1 MGLLSSTVRKI
12 VARKRGLFTEGYK
25 NMLYVVFINSF
36 LWPQILTQKGKVRG
50 WKVCSFKVSQTEAL
64 NHFTGGEGM
73 VAGENWKTG
82 DYLIYR
88 TKLKLGMNLSLAL
101 H

>member
-1 MGLLSSTVRKI
+1 
-12 VARKRGLFTEGYK
+12 
-25 NMLYVVFINSF
+25 MLYVVFINSF

-50 WKVCSFKVSQTEAL
+50 WKVWSYKVSQTESL
-64 NHFTGGEGM
+64 ELFYRWEGM
-73 VAGENWKTG
+73 VAEENWKTG
-82 DYLIYR
+82 DYLIYT